1 MVSDMYKQI
10 KVSNISYLVLFLLFN
25 LFSLIT
31 NEYTSVIENSSCTSI
46 ESIGSTRD
54 YYTKVSLACSLT

>member
-31 NEYTSVIENSSCTSI
+31 NEYTSVIENSNCTSI

>member
-1 MVSDMYKQI
+1 MYKQI

-31 NEYTSVIENSSCTSI
+31 NEYTSVIENLNCTSI
-46 ESIGSTRD
+46 ESIGSTQD
-54 YYTKVSLACSLT
+54 YYTKVSLTCSLT